1 MQSCK
6 HNTKL
11 GITKV
16 SGVFTPS
23 HKVGDH
29 VSMKNVVSMQPIASH
44 MYVASDLFNYNS
56 GWHSHDLNTINY
68 QI

>member
-1 MQSCK
+1 MAFLAIPLVLVVIVALIVRLKNSG
-6 HNTKL
+6 KL
-11 GITKV
+11 R
-16 SGVFTPS
+16 
-23 HKVGDH
+23 D